1 MVIEDQRNSGLRG
14 TVGSEEQ
21 RNSRY
26 RKPEER
32 WAQSTR
38 GTVGKKDEKN
48 RGPEEHRVQR
58 TRTTEDQRNSEHRG
72 PEGTIKPIKR
82 LA

>member
-1 MVIEDQRNSGLRG
+1 M
-14 TVGSEEQ
+14 GSEEQ

-48 RGPEEHRVQR
+48 RGPEEHWVQR
-58 TRTTEDQRNSEHRG
+58 TRGPEDQRNSEHRG